1 MITVICHRLL
11 SIPGRKER
19 ESWTSK
25 EGEVSADYPG
35 QKIGWAFPAA
45 SWGKPRNYRVATLA
59 NGIYVVKLYY
69 HYLISFLLLPYLK
82 FYHLCPKLNRDEESA
97 SRSCDAAN

>member
-35 QKIGWAFPAA
+35 QKIGWAFPLLR
-45 SWGKPRNYRVATLA
+45 GVNP
-59 NGIYVVKLYY
+59 GITG
-69 HYLISFLLLPYLK
+69 LL
-82 FYHLCPKLNRDEESA
+82 D
-97 SRSCDAAN
+97 